1 MRLDIVLQLVAFLK
15 HLLKVLLMLRH
26 AAVELLLRDVHIF
39 YLDVEILSGT
49 QRILLVLVTK
59 GTVPLVSRSTWLNPP
74 STMPISTMHI

>member
-59 GTVPLVSRSTWLNPP
+59 GTVPLVSFATL
-74 STMPISTMHI
+74 

>member
-1 MRLDIVLQLVAFLK
+1 MFFTPPNLLPVKFQFLQLLHDIVLQLVAFLK

-49 QRILLVLVTK
+49 QQILLVLVTK
-59 GTVPLVSRSTWLNPP
+59 GTVPLVS
-74 STMPISTMHI
+74 